1 MRAWRAPAAAAAAA
15 GGGGGGVEALCAG
28 WRPFQRG
35 TGTGTGT
42 LPLTSL
48 LLSSLPIHCM
58 PCLRSS
64 ILGGAGVSPPLRA
77 LGVDRDA
84 GMSKVT

>member
-28 WRPFQRG
+28 WRPFQR
-35 TGTGTGT
+35 GTGT